1 MNKVEIIKK
10 YIKDMSGYNHRK
22 AINTFNELNSEHLKN
37 CNLLARKKRKLAEIQ
52 KSGKVGWRL
61 QNDIADLE
69 EKLRI
74 EGFDVSKA
82 LIDQHRVG
90 ADKVKARRTTAN
102 FAVPTIGV
110 GTGAVYIRRK
120 KQIEKQA
127 SVNPLYMTKKLG
139 TRFGKFGA
147 SGRSGVGGVGIG
159 MPGASGTGIP
169 PQSASNLQRLLNTSS
184 KPVKIE
190 GSLSSSRAAKLN
202 GVNTNVTKL

>member
-22 AINTFNELNSEHLKN
+22 AINTFNELNSEH
-37 CNLLARKKRKLAEIQ
+37 
-52 KSGKVGWRL
+52 
-61 QNDIADLE
+61 
-69 EKLRI
+69 
-74 EGFDVSKA
+74 
-82 LIDQHRVG
+82 
-90 ADKVKARRTTAN
+90 
-102 FAVPTIGV
+102 
-110 GTGAVYIRRK
+110 YIRRK

-127 SVNPLYMTKKLG
+127 SANPLYMTKKLG